1 MQTIGH
7 IIIHGEK
14 LLILIREKR
23 HSRQF
28 KIRRAGADGIHM
40 TAEEEFLSESPDHVA
55 ALKAGE
61 VIEL

>member
-7 IIIHGEK
+7 LIIHGEK
-14 LLILIREKR
+14 ILILIREKK

-28 KIRRAGADGIHM
+28 KRRRVGSDGPRLED
-40 TAEEEFLSESPDHVA
+40 EEIFLSEHPDHVA
-55 ALKAGE
+55 KLKAGE